1 MASLTFPSSPS
12 DGDTYTYDGLIYV
25 YNSTKNKWSVKTT
38 ATITGVSVDS
48 IDAHFIP
55 SANVS
60 YDLGT
65 SGKSFRDLYLSGS
78 SIQLG
83 AQQITSNTTGV
94 ILPEGSFVGTTAI
107 GTGSGSSVT
116 VYANASILPTSG
128 LTSGDMA
135 YTGNA
140 IFITNGS
147 GWYRVAVTNQDP
159 QLSITQDSLS
169 FTGNTGAVL
178 DFNYTVSDPDG
189 TTPTITLS
197 NSGFANTSV
206 ATIEHFTANN
216 TVRITNFANTTYTGS
231 ITLTA
236 SDGISTGFDSA
247 NAIFTA
253 TVEITGPVY
262 PWGNTVVSIGTSST
276 NSLDNST
283 YADRSGNIS
292 TTEYSSFGTGDIQNS
307 EHPYATTWSSYITT
321 ETDALCWQDDDLV
334 IGSGDFTAEG
344 WFWVDASTIASGTY
358 HALFDTSKSLSY
370 NYDVTSHTTHIGF
383 WLANSYILRIYSNG
397 SAAGNTTNNL
407 LVGRWNH
414 IALVR
419 SSGTIKCYINGVSG
433 LSFSSTSNYN
443 LNSVAFGVAPRWG
456 ASYTAGP
463 MYVGDF
469 RLEVGYARYTSNFDV
484 PTAKFETTTD
494 TKFLKTGRYD
504 HKALVNGTV
513 TAPIY
518 KENVNVVPY
527 NPFGQSEFDVE
538 NNKGSVQ
545 FDTSSGVALYV
556 AGSSLSN
563 VWTIEC
569 WYKFDTS
576 STIDANHYLFD
587 SRSGGAMYLYRS
599 STTTYSS
606 PGQSWAL
613 TDDNFNDGAWHHLAW
628 ACDGTN
634 TTMWL
639 DGSRVQTVVA
649 TTTIGTFLWINSR
662 QTNQYHNDCKYSDLR
677 VSSTARYASTA
688 TSITVPTAAVGYDN
702 NTSAYYPFD
711 NAGIYDKTGNH
722 TITLIGDAATSTTQT
737 KHADTSIALDGT
749 GDYLSLS
756 IADSTSPV
764 IMTNGSAG
772 QVWTLEAWVYASAYS
787 GYNTIFTTR
796 NSDSA
801 QNNVSFWFGL
811 NNNTLYPFL
820 ATATAQGQFSSALT
834 QNTWHHV
841 ALTRESDG
849 RIKFWLDGSSAG
861 QSTATTYAFSGATN
875 SIGGYPVS
883 GFEWNGYIEGFQFT
897 EGVVKYTGTFT
908 PPTAEQGEQSQV
920 TS

>member
-107 GTGSGSSVT
+107 GTGSGGGVT

-197 NSGFANTSV
+197 NSGFSSLSV

-253 TVEITGPVY
+253 TVVITGPVY

-307 EHPYATTWSSYITT
+307 EHPYANTWSSYITT

-334 IGSGDFTAEG
+334 IGTGDFTAEG

-358 HALFDTSKSLSY
+358 HALFDTSTGLSY
-370 NYDVTSHTTHIGF
+370 NYDATSHVTHIGF
-383 WLANSYILRIYSNG
+383 WLTNTYGLRIYSNG

-433 LSFSSTSNYN
+433 LSFSSSADYN
-443 LNSVAFGVAPRWG
+443 KNSVAFGVAPRWG

-469 RLEVGYARYTSNFDV
+469 RLEVGYARYTSDFDI

-527 NPFGQSEFDVE
+527 NPFGQLSEHDVE

-569 WYKFDTS
+569 WYKFDTT

-587 SRSGGAMYLYRS
+587 SRGGGAMYLYRS

-606 PGQSWAL
+606 PGQTWAL

-639 DGSRVQTVVA
+639 DGSRVKTVVA

-688 TSITVPTAAVGYDN
+688 TSITVPTAAVGYDG
-702 NTSAYYPFD
+702 NTTAYYPFD
-711 NAGIYDKTGNH
+711 NAGIFDKTGNY
-722 TITLIGDAATSTTQT
+722 TLTLAGQTSTSTTQT
-737 KHADTSIALDGT
+737 KFADTAMYFDGS
-749 GDYLSLS
+749 GDYVS
-756 IADSTSPV
+756 IPDDSVFDLIGDFTIEFWMYHTSTSDGGYTAV
-764 IMTNGSAG
+764 FGGNGSG
-772 QVWTLEAWVYASAYS
+772 SDGWNIYMQESSGNLYFFHTSFLISA
-787 GYNTIFTTR
+787 T
-796 NSDSA
+796 
-801 QNNVSFWFGL
+801 
-811 NNNTLYPFL
+811 
-820 ATATAQGQFSSALT
+820 SALT
-834 QNTWHHV
+834 VNTWHHIAV
-841 ALTRESDG
+841 TRSGSD
-849 RIKFWLDGSSAG
+849 IKMFVDGTQVG
-861 QSTATTYAFSGATN
+861 STATSSATLAQNSANLGTRIGYDHGAN
-875 SIGGYPVS
+875 GYY
-883 GFEWNGYIEGFQFT
+883 EGYIEGVQ
-897 EGVVKYTGTFT
+897 VIVDVAKYTANFT
-908 PPTAEQGEQSQV
+908 APTQEQGFSHQV